1 MVAARFA
8 EAWLDGTVWPH
19 FVTTMVEIA
28 LGFAVGLVL
37 ALVAGYGLARS
48 ALFERLA
55 SPYLVAAQAVPVLVM
70 APLLVLWFGPGLLS
84 KVVICAL
91 IVFFPVA
98 IATMVGLRSVDA
110 RLLELGRS
118 LRATR
123 AQVLTTLE
131 IPAAL
136 PSIFGGLRVG
146 VTLAV
151 VGAVVG
157 EWAGAEQRPGGPDQR
172 RAGLAV
178 RYPAHVRRAR
188 DHRTGRDRAVR
199 LRRRRRTPVRRCPL
213 ANPATSEV
221 PCPQLA
227 PAPAARSSH
236 WSSIAALVAA
246 CGGPGASAAP
256 SSTAPGSSGPSS
268 APSAPPVTPEKLVV
282 GLGFIPSVQFAQFYL
297 AEQQGYYEAAGLD
310 VEFQNKIDP
319 DLITLVGQGAI
330 DIGIGDGTSVIP
342 AVSNGIPIRYVATIY
357 GRFPTSCSPRRRP
370 GSPSAADLRG
380 QEARHARAATGRAGS
395 CSRRCSGRPG

>member
-1 MVAARFA
+1 MTRAGLVPIAAAFVVFLAVWKAIVVVAGLPPFILPAPEVVAARFA

-157 EWAGAEQRPGGPDQR
+157 EWAGASS
-172 RAGLAV
+172 GLAV
-178 RYPAHVRRAR
+178 LINVAR
-188 DHRTGRDRAVR
+188 GSLFDI
-199 LRRRRRTPVRRCPL
+199 PL
-213 ANPATSEV
+213 MF
-221 PCPQLA
+221 
-227 PAPAARSSH
+227 
-236 WSSIAALVAA
+236 AALVTIA
-246 CGGPGASAAP
+246 
-256 SSTAPGSSGPSS
+256 
-268 APSAPPVTPEKLVV
+268 
-282 GLGFIPSVQFAQFYL
+282 
-297 AEQQGYYEAAGLD
+297 
-310 VEFQNKIDP
+310 
-319 DLITLVGQGAI
+319 LVGIALYVVVVAAERRFVGA
-330 DIGIGDGTSVIP
+330 
-342 AVSNGIPIRYVATIY
+342 R
-357 GRFPTSCSPRRRP
+357 
-370 GSPSAADLRG
+370 
-380 QEARHARAATGRAGS
+380 
-395 CSRRCSGRPG
+395 